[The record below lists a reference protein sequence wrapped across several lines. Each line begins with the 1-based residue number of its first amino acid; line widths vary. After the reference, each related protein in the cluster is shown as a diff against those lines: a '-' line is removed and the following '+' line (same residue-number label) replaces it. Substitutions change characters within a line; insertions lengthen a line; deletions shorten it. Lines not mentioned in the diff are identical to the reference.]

1 MGGLRQVSARPF
13 DGKIEVHC
21 ATYFKIAVVTPRS
34 PKVYFPD
41 QLFQAAETKNP
52 QPVATNS

>member
-1 MGGLRQVSARPF
+1 MGELRQVSARPF

-34 PKVYFPD
+34 PESTFPI
-41 QLFQAAETKNP
+41 
-52 QPVATNS
+52 NSSKPLKPKTRNQ